1 MSIDKSQQAAEI
13 LLKRQEAYD
22 TLLGFTEFTFP
33 QFVVA
38 EHHRLICE
46 KLQEIEAGDINR
58 LMIFMPPRHG
68 KSELA
73 SRRFPAWFMGRNPN
87 SSIIHASYGQE
98 LATDFGRDVREIVN
112 SEEYSKVF
120 EGKKLSQDAT
130 AANKWRIADHRGEY
144 FAVGVGTSATG
155 RGADLL
161 IIDDPIKNREDADS
175 LVERERV
182 WGWFRSTAFTR
193 LQPNAKIIVIQTRWH
208 DDDLSGRLIQQTED
222 NADLDDWEILRLS
235 AEAMDDDPIG
245 RKKGEALWPEWYD
258 KKALKEIRSVLGERE
273 YHALYQQEPTRAEGS
288 FFHTDWFDTYEHLPP
303 HTTLRFYGTSDYA
316 TSERSGAD
324 YTVHIVFGVDPYDR
338 IYVVD
343 VWKKRAKP
351 QDWIEAVIDLMKKWK
366 VTQWGE
372 ERGQILNSVGPYL
385 SQRMKERGTYCFR
398 KQYTPS
404 KDKTVRARSIQG
416 RAQQGMILFPKGKNW
431 AHEVI
436 QTLTSFPAG
445 RHDDEV
451 DCFSLLGIMLEEL
464 TPGRPLPDEE
474 SPWGARSYTFEE
486 LMHRG
491 TLRRQG
497 KRTVREAPI
506 VGNHEPIPYE
516 EHYSSLL

>member
-1 MSIDKSQQAAEI
+1 MTDKSQQAAEI

-73 SRRFPAWFMGRNPN
+73 SRRFPAWFMGRNPD

-404 KDKTVRARSIQG
+404 KDKAVRARSIQG

-436 QTLTSFPAG
+436 QTLTAFPAG

>member
-1 MSIDKSQQAAEI
+1 MDKSQEAAEI
-13 LLKRQEAYD
+13 LLQRQEAYD

-33 QFVVA
+33 QFAAA

-46 KLQEIEAGDINR
+46 KLQEIEKGAINR

-73 SRRFPAWFMGRNPN
+73 SRRFPAWFIGRNPDA
-87 SSIIHASYGQE
+87 SIIHASYGQE

-112 SEEYSKVF
+112 SEEYQKVF
-120 EGKKLSQDAT
+120 EGKRLSQDAT

-175 LVERERV
+175 LAERERV

-222 NADLDDWEILRLS
+222 SDDLDNWEVLRLS

-245 RKKGEALWPEWYD
+245 RKKGEALWPEWYN
-258 KKALKEIRSVLGERE
+258 KKSLKEIRSVLGERE

-288 FFHTDWFDTYEHLPP
+288 FFHVDWFDTYDHLPS

-385 SQRMKERGTYCFR
+385 SQRMKERGAYCFR

-404 KDKTVRARSIQG
+404 RDKTVRARSIQG
-416 RAQQGMILFPKGKNW
+416 RAQQGMVLFPKGKNW

-436 QTLTSFPAG
+436 QTLTAFPAG

-464 TPGRPLPDEE
+464 TPGKPLPDEE

-486 LMHRG
+486 LMHRS
-491 TLRRQG
+491 TLRKQG

-506 VGNHEPIPYE
+506 IGNHEPIPYE